1 MTLGDRLIEARTG
14 KGYSQK
20 EFAAILGISPT
31 RYNYWEKNKAEPNI
45 SYILK
50 ICVLLEVSGDW
61 LLGLSKNKKNK
72 PIENNKLVN
81 IRQALMG
88 LVSSMDDK
96 DLPDV
101 LKYAEYIDSRSGD

>member
-20 EFAAILGISPT
+20 EFAAI
-31 RYNYWEKNKAEPNI
+31 YNYWEKNKAEPNI

-88 LVSSMDDK
+88 LVSSMDDTCSNT
-96 DLPDV
+96 LN
-101 LKYAEYIDSRSGD
+101 I